1 MNEETTA
8 SEAHSR
14 RPEGD
19 EAVTRAPE
27 GQGGIPHE
35 RLELR
40 VANLDCKHDAA
51 VLRRALEQVSG
62 VSDVDVLPGSGVVVV
77 RFNPEEST
85 AEIVRQTL
93 VEAGFPPQHVHEAA
107 QLPLPWHNAKVVAS
121 AVAGILLLVGW
132 LVAFTGVPGPVSVSL
147 YLAAMAI
154 GGYYFGR
161 EALEELFLER
171 VIGIELL
178 MSIAAVVAA
187 AMGQPGEGAML
198 VFLYS
203 ISEAAEG
210 YTAEKTRSAIRA
222 LMKLAPRTA
231 IVRRGASDVEV
242 PVEELSPGDVFLV
255 RPGQSVATDGVIES
269 GASSLNEAPVT
280 GESIP
285 VERKLGDQ
293 VLAGTINGQGALEVR
308 ATKVFAE
315 NTLSRIIR
323 LVEEAQERKGKSQR
337 FVERFGRRYSPVVL
351 VVGLAVALL
360 PPLFT
365 AADWTE
371 WVMRATVFIVAAA
384 PCALAISIPVTLV
397 AALGT
402 GARNGVLIK
411 GGVHLEELAR
421 VRVIALD
428 KTGTLTRGEP
438 EVTDVLTLGSAPD
451 TLRTE
456 RSLLAAA
463 AGVEAWSEH
472 PLARAIVLGA
482 QARGL
487 EVARATEFRSH
498 TGSGAEAGVDGRR
511 IFVGSPEWFGNH
523 VASIASDATSLVQNL
538 QAEGKTVVLVGERGM
553 VWGAIALR
561 DNLRTNA
568 RKVVE
573 DLRALGIERI
583 VMLTGD
589 NARTA
594 QAIASEAQIDEIYA
608 GMKPEDKSLKVRELQ
623 DRFGHVAM
631 VGDGVN
637 DAPALAEAA
646 VGIAMGAAGTDVALE
661 TADVAL
667 MADDLEKLV
676 YALGLARRNNK
687 IVRQNI
693 ALSAVV
699 IGALVVGAVA
709 GVFSLPVAVVGHEL
723 SEFAVIANG
732 LRMLRS

>member
-1 MNEETTA
+1 MSEDTTV

-14 RPEGD
+14 SPGGEEVVTEG
-19 EAVTRAPE
+19 
-27 GQGGIPHE
+27 E

-40 VANLDCKHDAA
+40 VANLDCKHDA
-51 VLRRALEQVSG
+51 VMLRRALKNASG
-62 VSDVDVLPGSGVVVV
+62 VSDVDVLPSSGAVVV
-77 RFNPEEST
+77 RFNPDEST
-85 AEIVRQTL
+85 AEVIRQTL
-93 VEAGFPPQHVHEAA
+93 VEAGFPPRQVHEAA
-107 QLPLPWHNAKVVAS
+107 QLPLPWHNAKVVTS
-121 AVAGILLLVGW
+121 AAAGILLLVGW
-132 LVAFTGVPGPVSVSL
+132 LIAMAGVPGVVSVSL

-161 EALEELFLER
+161 EALEEFFLER
-171 VIGIELL
+171 EIGIELL
-178 MSIAAVVAA
+178 MSVAAVVAA

-231 IVRRGASDVEV
+231 IVRRGAAEVEV

-285 VERKLGDQ
+285 VEREVGDQ

-323 LVEEAQERKGKSQR
+323 MVEEAQERKGKSQR
-337 FVERFGRRYSPVVL
+337 FVERFGKRYSPVVL
-351 VVGLAVALL
+351 AVGLALALL
-360 PPLFT
+360 PPLLA

-384 PCALAISIPVTLV
+384 PCALAISIPITLV

-402 GARNGVLIK
+402 GARKGVLIK

-438 EVTDVLTLGSAPD
+438 EVTDVIPFDSAPD
-451 TLRTE
+451 ALRTE
-456 RSLLAAA
+456 RALLATA
-463 AGVEAWSEH
+463 AGVERWSEH
-472 PLARAIVLGA
+472 PLAQAIVLGA
-482 QARGL
+482 QARGF
-487 EVARATEFRSH
+487 EAARATEFRSH
-498 TGSGAEAGVDGRR
+498 TGSGAEAEVDGRR
-511 IFVGSPEWFGNH
+511 IFVGSLEWFGNH
-523 VASIASDATSLVQNL
+523 VAPVASDATSLVQSL
-538 QAEGKTVVLVGERGM
+538 QDEGKTVVLVGERG
-553 VWGAIALR
+553 VAWGALALR
-561 DNLRTNA
+561 DNLRKNA
-568 RKVVE
+568 RKAVE

-594 QAIASEAQIDEIYA
+594 QAIASEAQVDEIHA
-608 GMKPEDKSLKVRELQ
+608 GMKPEDKSLKIRELQ
-623 DRFGHVAM
+623 SRFGHVAM

-646 VGIAMGAAGTDVALE
+646 VGVAMGAAGTDVALE

-687 IVRQNI
+687 IVRQNV

-709 GVFSLPVAVVGHEL
+709 GVFSLPVAVLGHEL

-732 LRMLRS
+732 LRMLRA